1 MLGISQRL
9 THASGA
15 GTGLFQPI
23 TQISGT
29 ALEVGKLGKGCTLF
43 TKSLQLIAKATYL
56 LAAGFGLTAKGI
68 DLCNEFADLGQPF
81 HGGADPQLDIGIVA
95 GHGDPSEMKKPA
107 EAGFHVEL
115 KNKLNMSF

>member
-1 MLGISQRL
+1 M
-9 THASGA
+9 
-15 GTGLFQPI
+15 FQPI

-29 ALEVGKLGKGCTLF
+29 ALEVGKLGKGGPLF

-81 HGGADPQLDIGIVA
+81 NSGADPQLDIGIIA
-95 GHGDPSEMKKPA
+95 GHGAPSEMKKPA
-107 EAGFHVEL
+107 EAG
-115 KNKLNMSF
+115 